1 LKTRRAFKPYIWHPF
16 KGSSFHGNV
25 VLNFMQAPRTE
36 FAVYAHAYQEAGRRL
51 TSELASR
58 RGYSDV
64 DACPIAFLYRHAL
77 ELYLKSVIYWG
88 NSLLRINKKTIVM
101 NQKDLFRTHS
111 LQKLVLAAKP
121 IFRLSGALQN
131 WPHPELKS
139 FRHFERLVCHLER
152 IDPGSYSFRYP
163 IDRKG
168 SASLPGHFCFNA
180 IAFAEKIDAALKL
193 LDGAATWAYE
203 EFQTHAE
210 MMHSSV

>member
-1 LKTRRAFKPYIWHPF
+1 MKTRRAFKPYIWHPF
-16 KGSSFHGNV
+16 KGTSFHGNV
-25 VLNFMQAPRTE
+25 VLNFRRSPRTE
-36 FAVYAHAYQEAGRRL
+36 FAVYAHAYQEAAHRL
-51 TSELASR
+51 TTELASR
-58 RGYSDV
+58 RGYRDV

-88 NSLLRINKKTIVM
+88 NSLLRINKKTVVM

-111 LQKLVLAAKP
+111 LQKLMLAAKP
-121 IFRLSGALQN
+121 IFRLSR
-131 WPHPELKS
+131 ELKS
-139 FRHFERLVCHLER
+139 FRQFERLVCHLEK

-168 SASLPGHFCFNA
+168 SAALPGHFCFNA

-210 MMHSSV
+210 MMRCSV